1 MPSWNKLVAELGRQP
16 DDLSKTNWLNEEI
29 TDRLRDISAQRENR
43 NVLLYGSG
51 FLQKPGAP
59 IETIQITREDLNGFM
74 SCIHGM
80 NWSLGLTLIVHT
92 PGGITNATGTIV
104 SYLREKFNYIE
115 VIIPTYA
122 MSAGT
127 MISLA
132 ANLII
137 MGRQSQLGPI
147 DPQMVIDARSV
158 SAQAVVDQFEKA
170 KKEILA
176 DPATAVVW
184 APILPSMGPSL
195 LVEAL
200 NALYH
205 SESMVKEWLE
215 QYMFKKDSQ
224 AAHKATQAAQHF
236 NDAQTHRSHGRRIDR
251 YEARNQGLKIE
262 DLESS
267 QDLQEAVL
275 TTYHIMTL
283 VFEQTP
289 ATKII
294 QTSAGTAWVKSV

>member
-1 MPSWNKLVAELGRQP
+1 MPSWNALVAELECQP
-16 DDLSKTNWLNEEI
+16 DDRSKTDWLKEQI
-29 TDRLRDISAQRENR
+29 TNRLRDISAQRNSS
-43 NVLLYGSG
+43 NVILYGSG

-59 IETIQITREDLNGFM
+59 METIQITPEDLNGFM

-80 NWSLGLTLIVHT
+80 DWSLGLTLIIHT
-92 PGGITNATGTIV
+92 PGGVTNASGTIV
-104 SYLREKFNYIE
+104 SYLREKFTYIE
-115 VIIPTYA
+115 VVIPTYA

-132 ANLII
+132 ADRIV

-147 DPQMVIDARSV
+147 DPQMAVDSRSV

-176 DPATAVVW
+176 DPATAIAW

-200 NALYH
+200 NALSH
-205 SESMVKEWLE
+205 SESMVQKWLQ
-215 QYMFKKDSQ
+215 QYMFKEDPK
-224 AAHKATQAAQHF
+224 AAHKATQAARHF

-251 YEARNQGLKIE
+251 YEARNQGLIIE

-267 QDLQEAVL
+267 QELQEAVL
-275 TTYHIMTL
+275 TTYHVMTL
-283 VFEQTP
+283 VFEQTS
-289 ATKII
+289 ATKMIE
-294 QTSAGTAWVKSV
+294 TSAGTAWVKSA

>member
-1 MPSWNKLVAELGRQP
+1 MPSWNELVTELACHS
-16 DDLSKTNWLNEEI
+16 DDQLKAQWLKEEI
-29 TDRLRDISAQRENR
+29 TNRLRDISAQRKNR

-80 NWSLGLTLIVHT
+80 DWSLGLTLIIHT
-92 PGGITNATGTIV
+92 PGGITNAAGTIV

-132 ANLII
+132 ADLII

-170 KKEILA
+170 KKEILV

-200 NALYH
+200 NALSH

-215 QYMFKKDSQ
+215 QFMFKQDSQ
-224 AAHKATQAAQHF
+224 AAHKAAQAARHF

-251 YEARNQGLKIE
+251 HEARNQKLKIK

-289 ATKII
+289 ATKMI
-294 QTSAGTAWVKSV
+294 QTSAGTAWVKST